1 MRSNRIAIAVVSVSL
16 IVCGM
21 LACDETKPHTQKD
34 NEASWCHYYK
44 DKRTDICYAGDGTNS
59 NGKNNDSHLNHD
71 HSHLT
76 AVPCNDAVERLLEP
90 WPDYEN

>member
-1 MRSNRIAIAVVSVSL
+1 MKRL
-16 IVCGM
+16 IVL
-21 LACDETKPHTQKD
+21 LALGALALGCEESKPKLQKD
-34 NEASWCHYYK
+34 NEAAWCHYYK

-59 NGKNNDSHLNHD
+59 NGRNNDNHLN